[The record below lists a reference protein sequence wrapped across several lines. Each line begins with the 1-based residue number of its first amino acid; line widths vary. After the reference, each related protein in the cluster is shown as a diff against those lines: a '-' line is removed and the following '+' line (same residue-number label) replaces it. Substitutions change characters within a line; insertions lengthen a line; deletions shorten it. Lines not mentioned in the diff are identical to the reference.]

1 MKIVVTLVQ
10 IRRIQLHSLVL
21 RALNMARPPAS
32 FRIAGNCI
40 AAALLIWAAFATAPL
55 WAQQAD
61 GPQAEAQGQRNQ
73 NALANR
79 MTQLEEQIVDLQV
92 VIGTLQSLV
101 RQQSVGGDY
110 PPAAAPLPPPGQRNP
125 ASNPGG
131 GTQSD
136 VGMRVTVIETQIQA
150 LTGQIERLSQQL
162 QQLQSGGTGG
172 LGLGAGSQPQADPPA
187 GPPDDNLG
195 RLMR

>member
-1 MKIVVTLVQ
+1 
-10 IRRIQLHSLVL
+10 
-21 RALNMARPPAS
+21 MARPPAS
-32 FRIAGNCI
+32 FRIAANCI
-40 AAALLIWAAFATAPL
+40 TAALLIWAVFATLPL
-55 WAQQAD
+55 RAQQAD
-61 GPQAEAQGQRNQ
+61 APQAEAQGQGNQ

-101 RQQSVGGDY
+101 RQQNAGGDY
-110 PPAAAPLPPPGQRNP
+110 PPAAAPLPPPGQSDP
-125 ASNPGG
+125 SSLPGG

-150 LTGQIERLSQQL
+150 LTGQIEQLSQQL
-162 QQLQSGGTGG
+162 QRLRAAGGASGFGVE
-172 LGLGAGSQPQADPPA
+172 AGSQPPADPPA
-187 GPPDDNLG
+187 DPPDDNLG

>member
-1 MKIVVTLVQ
+1 MVG
-10 IRRIQLHSLVL
+10 
-21 RALNMARPPAS
+21 PPAS

-40 AAALLIWAAFATAPL
+40 AAALLIWTAFATPPL
-55 WAQQAD
+55 WAQQAEA
-61 GPQAEAQGQRNQ
+61 PQAEAKGQGDQG
-73 NALANR
+73 ALAKR

-101 RQQSVGGDY
+101 RRQDGGGDY
-110 PPAAAPLPPPGQRNP
+110 PPAAAPLPPPGQSDP

-131 GTQSD
+131 SAQPE
-136 VGMRVTVIETQIQA
+136 VGMRLTVIETQIQA
-150 LTGQIERLSQQL
+150 LTGQIEQLSQQL

-172 LGLGAGSQPQADPPA
+172 FGVGEGSQPQAAPPA
-187 GPPDDNLG
+187 DPPDDNLG